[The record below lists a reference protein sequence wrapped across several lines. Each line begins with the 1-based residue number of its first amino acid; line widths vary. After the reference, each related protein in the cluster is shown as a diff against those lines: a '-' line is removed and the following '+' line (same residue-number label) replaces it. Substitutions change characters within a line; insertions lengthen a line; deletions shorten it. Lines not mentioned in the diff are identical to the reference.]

1 MAELEGSLDAIRPRQ
16 SSAVAKTTGEL
27 NATLLQMIVD
37 HWEGGHYVGDYSS
50 FMREYRQHAEA
61 ISDAQGALDGAGSSS
76 DTAKENSAHPFP

>member
-1 MAELEGSLDAIRPRQ
+1 
-16 SSAVAKTTGEL
+16 
-27 NATLLQMIVD
+27 MIVD